1 MDRKE
6 FLLQIG
12 VTALSFPVCL
22 GILSACSQESEVPP
36 APTNVD
42 LTIDVSTG
50 QLSKNG
56 GYIVQNGIIIART
69 TSGDFLAVS
78 AACTHEGII
87 VQYESGK
94 NDFYCS
100 AHGSV
105 FTSSGSVSKGP
116 ALKALMKYNTT
127 LTGTSLRVFS

>member
-6 FLLQIG
+6 FLLQLG
-12 VTALSFPVCL
+12 TTAMSFPVCL
-22 GILSACSQESEVPP
+22 AMLSGCSQENEVSP

-56 GYIVQNGIIIART
+56 GYVVQNGIIIART

-78 AACTHEGII
+78 AACTHEGIT
-87 VQYESGK
+87 VQYESAK

-100 AHGSV
+100 GHGAV

-116 ALKALMKYNTT
+116 ASKALTKYNTE
-127 LTGTSLRVFS
+127 LTGTSLRVYS